1 MFTPPLQPSRY
12 QKWFNG
18 KTVILL
24 IIAIVGTAF
33 VTRFF
38 EKLHYDNLLQKSYT
52 AQAHLS
58 DTTNSEELDLK
69 YLIDNTHAPLNCYQL
84 MSSYAR
90 QLCAP
95 HNQAQ
100 NQ

>member
-1 MFTPPLQPSRY
+1 MFTPPLHPNRY
-12 QKWFNG
+12 QKWFNT
-18 KTVILL
+18 KTIILL
-24 IIAIVGTAF
+24 IVAILGTVF

-58 DTTNSEELDLK
+58 DTTTNEELDLK
-69 YLIDNTHAPLNCYQL
+69 YLINNTNAPLNCYQL

-90 QLCAP
+90 QLCNQ